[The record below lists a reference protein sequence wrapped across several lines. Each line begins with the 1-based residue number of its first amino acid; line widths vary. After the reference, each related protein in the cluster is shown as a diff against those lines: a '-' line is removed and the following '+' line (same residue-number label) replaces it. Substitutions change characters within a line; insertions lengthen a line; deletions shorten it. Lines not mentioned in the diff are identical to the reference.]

1 MKKILS
7 FTDYYWPG
15 YKAGGTI
22 RAFMNQVDYL
32 KDNFEFY
39 IVTSDTDY
47 TESIPYPEIIPD
59 RWNVISPNVNVFY
72 VSAANHKI
80 GLFNRL
86 LNERKYDVVYIHL
99 LFGFWFSFL
108 PLLLAKIDRHKSIII
123 ASHGVLGQGALGVKS
138 FRKKS
143 FLTLMKMIRFY
154 HGTVF
159 HSVIAHETSDI
170 RAHIG
175 ENIKIAEARELP
187 RKVSRPPIRKQ
198 KTAGKLTMVTVARIS
213 PEKNQLYALEILNQ
227 CRNYEIRYDII
238 GPVYDEAYWNEC
250 KEIIGAMPANV
261 TVTYRGSIPS
271 EKILEELQG
280 FDVMLLPT
288 TGENFGHTILESFMA
303 GCPVIIS
310 DRTPWRDLE
319 KSGIGMDIPL
329 ENPGRFK
336 EAIDFFAALDQNA
349 FATYS
354 DNAFAYAKSYIANP
368 EMLAENINLFNL

>member
-22 RAFMNQVDYL
+22 RAFMNQVDFL
-32 KDNFEFY
+32 KDHFEFY

-47 TESIPYPEIIPD
+47 TENTPYPGIIPD
-59 RWNVISPNVNVFY
+59 CWIVVSPNVNIYY
-72 VSAANHKI
+72 VSAANRKI
-80 GLFNRL
+80 GLMNRL
-86 LNERKYDVVYIHL
+86 LKERDYDVVYIHL

-108 PLLLAKIDRHKSIII
+108 PLLLAKIHCHKRIII

-138 FRKKS
+138 FRKNM
-143 FLTLMKMIRFY
+143 FLALMKMIRFY

-175 ENIKIAEARELP
+175 KNVKIAEARELP
-187 RKVSRPPIRKQ
+187 RKVSEPPLRKF
-198 KTAGKLTMVTVARIS
+198 KTPGQLTMVTVARIS
-213 PEKNQLYALEILNQ
+213 PEKNQLYALEILGRCKNHA
-227 CRNYEIRYDII
+227 IRYDII
-238 GPVYDEAYWNEC
+238 GPVNDEAYWNRC
-250 KEIIGAMPANV
+250 KELIRSIPPNI
-261 TVTYRGSIPS
+261 TVSYRGSIPS

-280 FDVMLLPT
+280 YDVMLLPT

-310 DRTPWRDLE
+310 NRTPWKDLE
-319 KSGIGMDIPL
+319 NLRVGLDIPL
-329 ENPGRFK
+329 ENPERFI
-336 EAIDFFAALDQNA
+336 EAIASFASLDQDAFVVYSGNA
-349 FATYS
+349 FA
-354 DNAFAYAKSYIANP
+354 FAKSYIENP